1 MTISIL
7 YDNINNLP
15 ISLLGAAP
23 GAGAGEEPAG
33 GDVRTPP
40 GVAEQE
46 GDVLDGHLGMG
57 QW

>member
-1 MTISIL
+1 MTISV
-7 YDNINNLP
+7 
-15 ISLLGAAP
+15 LGAAP

-33 GDVRTPP
+33 GDVWTPP
-40 GVAEQE
+40 GVAKQE

>member
-7 YDNINNLP
+7 
-15 ISLLGAAP
+15 GTAP

-46 GDVLDGHLGMG
+46 GDVLDGHLGME
-57 QW
+57 QR